1 MNHICLNP
9 QQKFRNRYI
18 RTDKYGPISMDHG
31 TIHGTKHATG
41 TIPVGYNIW
50 TTVSMKYCLD
60 ISCLS
65 VIVEI
70 FHAG

>member
-1 MNHICLNP
+1 
-9 QQKFRNRYI
+9 
-18 RTDKYGPISMDHG
+18 MDHG